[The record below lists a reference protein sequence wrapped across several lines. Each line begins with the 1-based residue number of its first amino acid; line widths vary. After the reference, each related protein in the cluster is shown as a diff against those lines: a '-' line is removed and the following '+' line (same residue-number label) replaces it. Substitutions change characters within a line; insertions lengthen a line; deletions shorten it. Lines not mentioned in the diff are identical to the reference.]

1 MESNNLNKPV
11 HRSKNYCI
19 SDNKDKGQQNDKH
32 EDVKKKGPKNY
43 RMWGRR
49 VRKSRLFLN
58 NVFEPIRLLG

>member
-32 EDVKKKGPKNY
+32 EEVKKKGPKNY

-49 VRKSRLFLN
+49 VRKSRLF
-58 NVFEPIRLLG
+58 